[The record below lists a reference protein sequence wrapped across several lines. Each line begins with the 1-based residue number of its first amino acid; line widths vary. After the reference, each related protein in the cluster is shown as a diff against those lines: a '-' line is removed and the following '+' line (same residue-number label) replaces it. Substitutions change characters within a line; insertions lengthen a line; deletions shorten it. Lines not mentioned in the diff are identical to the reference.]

1 MGFDSDEDQDASIEP
16 EEPASPGGSALSSK
30 ASALNSGK
38 VEELSKLLEL
48 ESASL
53 KAAQNELA
61 ESEQRARKLQSKFE
75 QVGRQPPCRK
85 AQARAHEAGTPRFEP
100 TARAGLAH

>member
-61 ESEQRARKLQSKFE
+61 ESEQRARNLQRKFD
-75 QVGRQPPCRK
+75 QVKSATSGQVRSLL
-85 AQARAHEAGTPRFEP
+85 AARARALPLP
-100 TARAGLAH
+100 ARCRD